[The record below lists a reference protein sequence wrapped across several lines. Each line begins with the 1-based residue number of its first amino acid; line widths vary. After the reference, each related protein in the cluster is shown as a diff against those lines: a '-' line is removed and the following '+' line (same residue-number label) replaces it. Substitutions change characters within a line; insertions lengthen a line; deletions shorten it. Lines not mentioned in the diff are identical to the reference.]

1 MKDNN
6 AHTDVSPKNDANH
19 RIRKGF
25 IFRFS
30 LLILFFALLCT
41 ACKSNV
47 NMYRHNRSHCD
58 CPTF

>member
-1 MKDNN
+1 MKRLR
-6 AHTDVSPKNDANH
+6 TT
-19 RIRKGF
+19 R
-25 IFRFS
+25 
-30 LLILFFALLCT
+30 LIALLLLACLALT